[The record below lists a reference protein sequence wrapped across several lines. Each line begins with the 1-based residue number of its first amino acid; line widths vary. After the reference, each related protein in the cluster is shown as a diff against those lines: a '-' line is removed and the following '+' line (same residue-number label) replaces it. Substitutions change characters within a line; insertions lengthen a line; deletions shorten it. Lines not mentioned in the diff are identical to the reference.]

1 MVGILDVG
9 GGMRGIY
16 TAGIYDYL
24 LDNKIDINYC
34 LGVSA
39 GSANL
44 ITYIAGQRGR
54 LRRFYL
60 KYAFEKEYM
69 SAENYLKKGMFI
81 DLNYIYSGITNKS
94 GKDPLDFDA
103 VMRSD
108 KTFVAVTTE
117 AKTGQPRYFTK
128 NDVSADE
135 FTLLKASCAIP
146 IACRQPIFF
155 KGEHHFDGGVS
166 DPVPYEK
173 AFLDGCDKLI
183 ICLTLPVD
191 YVKSAFPKGLVNALL
206 KKYPE
211 IAKKVAVSHTDYKKR
226 IDEILELEREG
237 RVLIL
242 APSDCFGI
250 KTATRDKTGLNKLYD
265 LGYKDAEK
273 IEKFLRSDE
282 NKA

>member
-24 LDNKIDINYC
+24 LDNGIDINYC

-60 KYAFEKEYM
+60 RYAFEKEYM

-81 DLNYIYSGITNKS
+81 DLNYIYSGITNRS
-94 GKDPLDFDA
+94 GKDPLDLDA

-108 KTFVAVTTE
+108 KVFVAVTTE

-128 NDVSADE
+128 NDVSVDE

-155 KGEHHFDGGVS
+155 KGEYHFDGGVA

-183 ICLTLPVD
+183 ICLTLPTD
-191 YVKSAFPKGLVNALL
+191 YEKSAFPKSLVRLLL

-211 IAKKVAVSHTDYKKR
+211 IAKKVSASHTDYKKR

-242 APSDCFGI
+242 APRDCFGI
-250 KTATRDKTGLNKLYD
+250 KTATREKEGLQKLYD
-265 LGYKDAEK
+265 LGYNDATK
-273 IEKFLRSDE
+273 IKSFIFEE
-282 NKA
+282 

>member
-24 LDNKIDINYC
+24 LDNGTDINYC

-54 LRRFYL
+54 LKRFYL
-60 KYAFEKEYM
+60 DYAFEKEYM
-69 SAENYLKKGMFI
+69 SAENYLKKGMLI
-81 DLNYIYSGITNKS
+81 DLDYIYSGITNKS
-94 GKDPLDFDA
+94 GKDPLDIDA
-103 VMRSD
+103 VMKSG

-117 AKTGQPRYFTK
+117 ARTGQPRYFTK

-146 IACRQPIFF
+146 IACREPIFF
-155 KGEHHFDGGVS
+155 KGEYHFDGGVA

-183 ICLTLPVD
+183 ICLTLPLD
-191 YVKSAFPKGLVNALL
+191 YEKSAFPEHLVGVLL

-211 IAKKVAVSHTDYKKR
+211 IAKKIVSSHTDYKRR
-226 IDEILELEREG
+226 IEEILELEKEG

-242 APSDCFGI
+242 SPSDCFGI
-250 KTATRDKTGLNKLYD
+250 KTATRKKEGLEKLYA

-273 IEKFLRSDE
+273 IKKYLSEM
-282 NKA
+282 